1 MKKNENLCDDN
12 LEKIGMVK
20 QIDTLALI
28 GKVEQRNIKRE
39 LKIQD
44 LIYIFSVIIILMF
57 QITVIKKFGIA
68 VSILFNLFIVMS
80 APILILVKQKYMG
93 KVRI

>member
-1 MKKNENLCDDN
+1 MKKNESLCDDN
-12 LEKIGMVK
+12 LEKIGLIK
-20 QIDTLALI
+20 EIDTLALI
-28 GKVEQRNIKRE
+28 GKVEEGNRKKE